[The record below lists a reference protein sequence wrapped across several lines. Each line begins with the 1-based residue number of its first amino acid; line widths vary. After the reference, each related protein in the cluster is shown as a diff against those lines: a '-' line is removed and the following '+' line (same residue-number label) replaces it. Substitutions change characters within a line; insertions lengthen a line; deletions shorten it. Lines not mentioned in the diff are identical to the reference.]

1 MALVTKINQFP
12 AKQWTFS
19 RYLLRFRREHN
30 RNRGG
35 RSLRLRNRVHSC
47 ESACY
52 LPLGRFIATSATLTL
67 NYVLVWSHPRK
78 RVAEIRSLPD
88 DSRSSPPSAH
98 DHRLDLI
105 VVLSNVSANDGP
117 NFWNIVRWFRNFLHP
132 INIIIR
138 NLLFTIL
145 TRSCLETKTG
155 NFKFKDT
162 VFKPSL

>member
-1 MALVTKINQFP
+1 MALTAKINQFP
-12 AKQWTFS
+12 GKQWTFS
-19 RYLLRFRREHN
+19 RYLLRFRRLHN

-52 LPLGRFIATSATLTL
+52 LSLGRFIATSATLTL
-67 NYVLVWSHPRK
+67 NYVLVESHPRK

-88 DSRSSPPSAH
+88 DSRSSPPSFH

-105 VVLSNVSANDGP
+105 VVLSNASANDGA
-117 NFWNIVRWFRNFLHP
+117 NLRNIVRWSRNFLDP
-132 INIIIR
+132 INIIIY
-138 NLLFTIL
+138 NLPFTIL
-145 TRSCLETKTG
+145 TRSCLETKTR

-162 VFKPSL
+162 VFKPW

>member
-1 MALVTKINQFP
+1 MALAAKINQFP

-78 RVAEIRSLPD
+78 RVAEIRSL
-88 DSRSSPPSAH
+88 RSLTILDRRHPP
-98 DHRLDLI
+98 
-105 VVLSNVSANDGP
+105 
-117 NFWNIVRWFRNFLHP
+117 
-132 INIIIR
+132 
-138 NLLFTIL
+138 FTIIGSIL
-145 TRSCLETKTG
+145 SSFYPTYRQTMIPILEISFVGFEISCIL
-155 NFKFKDT
+155 
-162 VFKPSL
+162 